1 MRPPHLDRRPRGADA
16 ASGRSE
22 AGRRP
27 PRGAGEVGLRAVCS
41 TNRRPTPIEIPIPIE
56 AIKGGTQ
63 PGSNFAS
70 YAAPMTEM
78 ILLGCLATRMG
89 QTLEL
94 NPDTGA
100 ITNVQAPSE
109 WVMPTYRAGWSL

>member
-1 MRPPHLDRRPRGADA
+1 
-16 ASGRSE
+16 
-22 AGRRP
+22 
-27 PRGAGEVGLRAVCS
+27 
-41 TNRRPTPIEIPIPIE
+41 
-56 AIKGGTQ
+56 
-63 PGSNFAS
+63 
-70 YAAPMTEM
+70 MTEM